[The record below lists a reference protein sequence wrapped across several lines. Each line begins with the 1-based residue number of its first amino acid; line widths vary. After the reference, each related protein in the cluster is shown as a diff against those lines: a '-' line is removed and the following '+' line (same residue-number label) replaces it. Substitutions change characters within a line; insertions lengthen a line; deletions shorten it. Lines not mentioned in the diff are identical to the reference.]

1 MIFAGMPGTDIKSLY
16 LVPENRLIK
25 SSIMVHILGNFN
37 VVPGS
42 LSKLSDQNLGV
53 VKFPTKL
60 NRCNGLQVYQGVSGS
75 ADQKTENAD
84 VKPGSI
90 SVGRRQGLKH

>member
-16 LVPENRLIK
+16 LAPENRLIK

-53 VKFPTKL
+53 VKFPKKT
-60 NRCNGLQVYQGVSGS
+60 GPMQWPSGV
-75 ADQKTENAD
+75 
-84 VKPGSI
+84 PGSI
-90 SVGRRQGLKH
+90 GECRPET